1 MKDSKKFHKICI
13 LLICCLLVVA
23 IIWLGT
29 GLKKG
34 KGKISMDKVFAS
46 AIVQADYPK
55 MAQYPDESAYF
66 DKNGEFDDD
75 AFSAV
80 YNAWWTD
87 RRAQQDQPEGY
98 TDGLD
103 DFFQKSMQQFLID
116 KDVENC
122 VYSPANLYMALC
134 MLAEITDGESRGQI
148 LELLGADNIETLR
161 TQASSVWNANYCD
174 DGSVTS
180 VLANSLWLDESLSY
194 QKEVL
199 DILAKNYY
207 ASSFQGEMGS
217 KQFDK
222 ELQDWLNEQTGG
234 LLKEQAEGIHMKEET
249 ILALASTIYF
259 RAKWSNQF
267 SKNATQEEI
276 FHTKNGDISCDF
288 MHQSNS
294 RTYYWDDRFA
304 AVAQSLE
311 GSGSMWLFLPDEGI
325 SVKELLSDGK
335 VLQLV
340 QSPNEWKDSKY
351 LTVNL
356 SMPKF
361 DVVSKQNLIEGLQA
375 LGIKD
380 VFDFNVSDF
389 TPIIH
394 DMDNVYVSQAEHAAR
409 VMVDEEG
416 CIAAAYTVMAA
427 SGTAM
432 PPEEEVDFVLDRPF
446 LFVITGDSGI
456 PLFAGIVNKP

>member
-1 MKDSKKFHKICI
+1 MI
-13 LLICCLLVVA
+13 V
-23 IIWLGT
+23 IWLGVR
-29 GLKKG
+29 LKKD
-34 KGKISMDKVFAS
+34 KGGISMDKVFAS
-46 AIVQADYPK
+46 SIVQADYPK
-55 MAQYPDESAYF
+55 MAQYPDENAYF
-66 DKNGEFDDD
+66 NKNGEFDDK

-80 YNAWWTD
+80 YNAWWAD

-98 TDGLD
+98 ADGLD

-116 KDVENC
+116 KDAENC
-122 VYSPANLYMALC
+122 VYSPVNLYMALC

-148 LELLGADNIETLR
+148 LELLGIDNIETLR
-161 TQASSVWNANYCD
+161 IQASSVWNANYCD
-174 DGSVTS
+174 DGAVTS
-180 VLANSLWLDESLSY
+180 VLANSLWLDEALSY

-217 KQFDK
+217 ERFDK
-222 ELQDWLNEQTGG
+222 ELQDWLNAQTGG
-234 LLKEQAEGIHMKEET
+234 LLKEQAEGIHMKKET
-249 ILALASTIYF
+249 VLALASTIYF

-267 SKNATQEEI
+267 SKNATTEDI
-276 FHTKNGDISCDF
+276 FHSKNGDISCDF

-294 RTYYWDDRFA
+294 RTYYWDDHFA

-311 GSGSMWLFLPDEGI
+311 DSGSMWLFLPDEN
-325 SVKELLSDGK
+325 VLVEDLLSDGK
-335 VLQLV
+335 VLELA

-375 LGIKD
+375 LGIKN
-380 VFDFNVSDF
+380 VFDFDISDF
-389 TPIIH
+389 TPIVRDI
-394 DMDNVYVSQAEHAAR
+394 DNVYVSQAEHAAR
-409 VMVDEEG
+409 VIVDEGG
-416 CIAAAYTVMAA
+416 CIAAAYTVMTAA
-427 SGTAM
+427 YGAAM

-446 LFVITGDSGI
+446 LFIITGDSGI